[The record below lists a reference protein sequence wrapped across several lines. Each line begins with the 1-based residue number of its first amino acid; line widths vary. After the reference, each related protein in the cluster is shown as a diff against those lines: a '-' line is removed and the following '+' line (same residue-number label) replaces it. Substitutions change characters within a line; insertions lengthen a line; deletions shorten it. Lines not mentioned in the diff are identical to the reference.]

1 MILYEY
7 RKGEYEF
14 RGEKMKNRQVCLTEG
29 PILRS
34 LVALAVPIM
43 ASSFLNTVYSITDMA
58 WIGLLGSK
66 AVAGVGVG
74 GMYVWLSQG
83 LSSLARMGGQ
93 VNVAQSFG
101 RGRKD
106 EAGEYARA
114 ALQMTLVFGVV
125 FAAVSVGF
133 TEGLVSLFH
142 LGDAETVRYAEEYM
156 RITCGLVIFSYMTVV
171 LTGIY
176 TAQGD
181 SKTPLLANFIGLI
194 MNMILDP
201 LLILGIGPFPR
212 LEVVG
217 AAAATVTAQFI
228 VMLVMIVGIWRG
240 RGTENILAG
249 MRLCRLSEP
258 KFYRGVFRIGLPT
271 AIQGTV
277 YCGISMVLTRMVAV
291 FGPGAVAVQRV
302 GGQVEA
308 VSWNTADGFAAALN
322 AFAAQNYGAGQ
333 MERVRK
339 GYRISLWTIVI
350 WGSLIT
356 LAFVLFPEPISSIFF
371 HEAEV
376 IGISVNYFIIVGI
389 SEAFMCVEL
398 MTVGALSGLGRT
410 KLCSMISILLTGF
423 RVPLAVVLSMTP
435 LALNGIWWA
444 ITLSSVAKGI
454 LFVGAFRRV
463 TARPHAADQ
472 RNEQCN

>member
-1 MILYEY
+1 
-7 RKGEYEF
+7 
-14 RGEKMKNRQVCLTEG
+14 MKNRQVCLTEG

-34 LVALAVPIM
+34 LVALAMPIM

-58 WIGLLGSK
+58 WIGMLGSK

-83 LSSLARMGGQ
+83 LSSLARMGAQ
-93 VNVAQSFG
+93 VNVAQAFG

-114 ALQMTLVFGVV
+114 SLQLTLLFGVL
-125 FAAVSVGF
+125 FALISVGF
-133 TEGLVSLFH
+133 ADGLVALFG
-142 LGDAETVRYAEEYM
+142 LGDKETVQYAQSYLQ
-156 RITCGLVIFSYMTVV
+156 ITCGLVIFSYMTVV

-181 SKTPLLANFIGLI
+181 SKTPLLANIVGLI
-194 MNMILDP
+194 TNMVLDP
-201 LLILGIGPFPR
+201 VLILGIGPFPR
-212 LEVVG
+212 MEVVG
-217 AAAATVTAQFI
+217 AAIATVIAQFI
-228 VMLVMIVGIWRG
+228 VMLVMILGAFKG
-240 RGTENILAG
+240 KGEDNILGG
-249 MRLCRLSEP
+249 MKLMKPVEGR
-258 KFYRGVFRIGLPT
+258 FFRGVFRIGVPT

-277 YCGISMVLTRMVAV
+277 YCVISMVLTRMVAV

-322 AFAAQNYGAGQ
+322 AFTAQNYGAGQ

-339 GYRISLWTIVI
+339 GYKISFRTIVV

-356 LAFVLFPEPISSIFF
+356 LAFVLLPGQISQVVF
-371 HEAEV
+371 HEPEV
-376 IGISVNYFIIVGI
+376 VGISVDYLRIVGI

-410 KLCSMISILLTGF
+410 KLCSIISIVFTGA
-423 RVPLAVVLSMTP
+423 RVPLAVALAASP
-435 LALNGIWWA
+435 LGLKGIWWA
-444 ITLSSVAKGI
+444 LTLSSVVKGI
-454 LFVGAFRRV
+454 LFVAAFDRV
-463 TARPHAADQ
+463 TVC
-472 RNEQCN
+472 EKV

>member
-1 MILYEY
+1 
-7 RKGEYEF
+7 
-14 RGEKMKNRQVCLTEG
+14 MKNRQVCLTEG

-34 LVALAVPIM
+34 LVALAMPIM

-58 WIGLLGSK
+58 WIGMLGSK

-83 LSSLARMGGQ
+83 LSSLARMGAQ
-93 VNVAQSFG
+93 VNVAQAFG

-114 ALQMTLVFGVV
+114 SLQLTLLFGVL
-125 FAAVSVGF
+125 FALISVGF
-133 TEGLVSLFH
+133 ADGLVALFG
-142 LGDAETVRYAEEYM
+142 LGDKETVQYAQSYLQ
-156 RITCGLVIFSYMTVV
+156 ITCGLVIFSYMTVV

-181 SKTPLLANFIGLI
+181 SKTPLLANIVGLI
-194 MNMILDP
+194 TNMVLDP
-201 LLILGIGPFPR
+201 VLILGIGPFPR
-212 LEVVG
+212 MEVVG
-217 AAAATVTAQFI
+217 AAIATVIAQFI
-228 VMLVMIVGIWRG
+228 VMLVMILGAFKG
-240 RGTENILAG
+240 KGEDNILGG
-249 MRLCRLSEP
+249 MKLMKPVEGR
-258 KFYRGVFRIGLPT
+258 FFRGVFRIGVPT

-277 YCGISMVLTRMVAV
+277 YCVISMVLTRMVAV

-308 VSWNTADGFAAALN
+308 VSWNTADGFAAAIN
-322 AFAAQNYGAGQ
+322 AFTAQNYGAGQ

-339 GYRISLWTIVI
+339 GYKISFRTIAV

-356 LAFVLFPEPISSIFF
+356 LAFVLLPGQISEVFF
-371 HEAEV
+371 HEPEV
-376 IGISVNYFIIVGI
+376 VGISVDYLRIVGI

-410 KLCSMISILLTGF
+410 KLCSIISIVFTGA
-423 RVPLAVVLSMTP
+423 RVPLAVALAASP
-435 LALNGIWWA
+435 LGLKGIWWA
-444 ITLSSVAKGI
+444 LTLSSVVKGI
-454 LFVGAFRRV
+454 LFVAAFDRV
-463 TARPHAADQ
+463 TVC
-472 RNEQCN
+472 EKV

>member
-1 MILYEY
+1 
-7 RKGEYEF
+7 
-14 RGEKMKNRQVCLTEG
+14 MKNRQVCLTEG

-34 LVALAVPIM
+34 LVALAMPIM

-58 WIGLLGSK
+58 WIGMLGSK

-83 LSSLARMGGQ
+83 LSSLARMGAQ
-93 VNVAQSFG
+93 VNVAQAFG

-114 ALQMTLVFGVV
+114 SLQLTLLFGVL
-125 FAAVSVGF
+125 FALISVGF
-133 TEGLVSLFH
+133 ADGLVALFG
-142 LGDAETVRYAEEYM
+142 LGDKETVQYAQSYLQ
-156 RITCGLVIFSYMTVV
+156 ITCGLVIFSYMTVV

-181 SKTPLLANFIGLI
+181 SKTPLLANIVGLI
-194 MNMILDP
+194 TNMVLDP
-201 LLILGIGPFPR
+201 VLILGIGPFPR
-212 LEVVG
+212 MEVVG
-217 AAAATVTAQFI
+217 AAIATVIAQFI
-228 VMLVMIVGIWRG
+228 VMLVMILGAFKG
-240 RGTENILAG
+240 KGADNILGG
-249 MRLCRLSEP
+249 MKLMKPVEGR
-258 KFYRGVFRIGLPT
+258 FFRGVFRIGVPT

-277 YCGISMVLTRMVAV
+277 YCVISMVLTRMVAV

-322 AFAAQNYGAGQ
+322 AFTAQNYGAGQ

-339 GYRISLWTIVI
+339 GYKISFRTIVV

-356 LAFVLFPEPISSIFF
+356 LAFVLLPGQISQVFF
-371 HEAEV
+371 HEPEV
-376 IGISVNYFIIVGI
+376 VGISVDYLRIVGI

-410 KLCSMISILLTGF
+410 KLCSIISIVFTCA
-423 RVPLAVVLSMTP
+423 RVPLAVALAASP
-435 LALNGIWWA
+435 LGLKGIWWA
-444 ITLSSVAKGI
+444 LTLSSVVKGI
-454 LFVGAFRRV
+454 LFVAAFDRV
-463 TARPHAADQ
+463 TVC
-472 RNEQCN
+472 EKSL

>member
-1 MILYEY
+1 
-7 RKGEYEF
+7 
-14 RGEKMKNRQVCLTEG
+14 MKNRQVCLTEG

-34 LVALAVPIM
+34 LVALAMPIM

-58 WIGLLGSK
+58 WIGMLGSK

-83 LSSLARMGGQ
+83 LSSLARMGAQ
-93 VNVAQSFG
+93 VNVAQAFG

-114 ALQMTLVFGVV
+114 SLQLTLLFGVL
-125 FAAVSVGF
+125 FALISVGF
-133 TEGLVSLFH
+133 ADGLVALFG
-142 LGDAETVRYAEEYM
+142 LGDKETVQYAQSYLQ
-156 RITCGLVIFSYMTVV
+156 ITCGLVIFSYMTVV

-181 SKTPLLANFIGLI
+181 SKTPLLANIVGLI
-194 MNMILDP
+194 TNMVLDP
-201 LLILGIGPFPR
+201 VLILGIGPFPR
-212 LEVVG
+212 MEVVG
-217 AAAATVTAQFI
+217 AAIATVIAQFI
-228 VMLVMIVGIWRG
+228 VMLVMILGAFKG
-240 RGTENILAG
+240 KGADNILGG
-249 MRLCRLSEP
+249 MKLMKPVEGR
-258 KFYRGVFRIGLPT
+258 FFRGVFRIGVPT

-277 YCGISMVLTRMVAV
+277 YCVISMVLTRMVAV
-291 FGPGAVAVQRV
+291 FGPSAVAVQRV

-322 AFAAQNYGAGQ
+322 AFTAQNYGAGQ

-339 GYRISLWTIVI
+339 GYKISFRTIAV

-356 LAFVLFPEPISSIFF
+356 LAFVLLPGQISQVFF
-371 HEAEV
+371 HEPEV
-376 IGISVNYFIIVGI
+376 VGISVDYLRIVGI

-410 KLCSMISILLTGF
+410 KLCSIISIVFTGA
-423 RVPLAVVLSMTP
+423 RVPLAVALAASP
-435 LALNGIWWA
+435 LGLKGIWWA
-444 ITLSSVAKGI
+444 LTLSSVVKGI
-454 LFVGAFRRV
+454 LFVAAFDRV
-463 TARPHAADQ
+463 TVC
-472 RNEQCN
+472 EKV